1 MVKTAVY
8 TKLMNSLWWII
19 LKRYT
24 ESSSQYLSDT
34 QVQTLERGK
43 DTRSEVFIKID
54 VLRIY
59 EIPTK
64 INVLELT
71 FSNVSRITCDYEI

>member
-1 MVKTAVY
+1 M
-8 TKLMNSLWWII
+8 
-19 LKRYT
+19 KRHT
-24 ESSSQYLSDT
+24 ESSSQHLSDT
-34 QVQTLERGK
+34 QVQTLERGNG
-43 DTRSEVFIKID
+43 TRSEVFVKID

-71 FSNVSRITCDYEI
+71 FSNV

>member
-1 MVKTAVY
+1 MLFFPFKYLIKTAMY
-8 TKLMNSLWWII
+8 TKLMNSLLWII
-19 LKRYT
+19 LKRHT
-24 ESSSQYLSDT
+24 ESSSQHLSDT

-43 DTRSEVFIKID
+43 GTRSEVFVKID

-64 INVLELT
+64 INVLVLT
-71 FSNVSRITCDYEI
+71 FSNV